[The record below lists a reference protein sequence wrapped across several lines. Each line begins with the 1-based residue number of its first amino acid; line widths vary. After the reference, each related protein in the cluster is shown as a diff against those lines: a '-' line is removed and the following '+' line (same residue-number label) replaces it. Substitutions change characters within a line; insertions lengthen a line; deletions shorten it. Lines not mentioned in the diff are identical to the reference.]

1 MYCRQVNRKA
11 FTLVELLVVI
21 AIIGIL
27 VGLLLP
33 AVQAAREA
41 ARRMQCS
48 NNLKQL
54 GLSVHNYESTYK
66 KLPAGRMALG
76 SNRRGTPAT
85 FIPEPYTKN
94 GHGLVTL
101 LPFIEQTNLYNQFN
115 HAGAYGNYRDT
126 STSGAPPLPVGL
138 DAVASGN
145 ALVSS
150 REVPTFYCPS
160 DGGGRFNVSNANYSA
175 DVGLRG
181 IQSARTCY
189 DFLMPDDT
197 LGQANFHRY
206 TSIANRYVFGENSYS
221 TMGSLSDGTSNTFAI
236 AEITLELFNGW
247 TTGWSYAGWVSVGAD
262 PVGTWNTTFPRTGI
276 NVWNY
281 NNNTSPLN
289 NVRGRRASWYNVA
302 SLHSGGAQFAMGD
315 GSVHFITQ
323 STDAITLE
331 NLSKVADGQVVT
343 LGN

>member
-1 MYCRQVNRKA
+1 MCHLRTSRSA

-54 GLSVHNYESTYK
+54 GLAVLNYESTFK
-66 KLPAGRMALG
+66 KLPAGRMSLG
-76 SNRRGTPAT
+76 ANRRGTPAT
-85 FIPEPYTKN
+85 FIPDPLVKY

-101 LPFIEQTNLYNQFN
+101 LPFIEQSNLYAQFN
-115 HAGAYGNYRDT
+115 HNAAYGNFRDT
-126 STSGAPPLPVGL
+126 TAAAAPFPIGL

-145 ALVSS
+145 YLLAAK
-150 REVPTFYCPS
+150 EIPAFMCPS
-160 DGGGRFNVSNANYSA
+160 DGGGRENVSNSFYSA
-175 DVGLRG
+175 DIGTKG
-181 IQSARTCY
+181 ASSSRTCY

-197 LGQANFHRY
+197 LGQTNYHRY
-206 TSIANRYVFGENSYS
+206 TSIANRYTFGENSYS
-221 TMGSLSDGTSNTFAI
+221 TLASLSDGTSNTFCM
-236 AEITLELFNGW
+236 AEITLELFNGR
-247 TTGWSYAGWVSVGAD
+247 TSGWAYAGWVSVGAD

-281 NNNTSPLN
+281 NDNTSALN
-289 NVRGRRASWYNVA
+289 KVRGRRASWYNVA
-302 SLHSGGAQFAMGD
+302 SLHSGGAQFVLGD
-315 GSVHFITQ
+315 GSVHFVSQ
-323 STDAITLE
+323 SSDEITLT
-331 NLSKVADGQVVT
+331 NLSKVADGNVVS

>member
-1 MYCRQVNRKA
+1 MKRKG
-11 FTLVELLVVI
+11 FTLIELLVVI
-21 AIIGIL
+21 AIIGVL

-54 GLSVHNYESTYK
+54 GLAVHNYESAYK
-66 KLPAGRMALG
+66 KFPAGRMALA
-76 SNRRGTPAT
+76 SNRRGSPAS
-85 FIPEPYTKN
+85 FIPEPIARN
-94 GHGLVTL
+94 GHGLATL
-101 LPFIEQTNLYNQFN
+101 LSFIEQENLYNRFN
-115 HAGAYGNYRDT
+115 HNGAYGNYKDA
-126 STSGAPPLPVGL
+126 SASAAIFPVGL

-145 ALVSS
+145 AAVSS
-150 REVPTFYCPS
+150 IEVATFFCPS
-160 DGGGRFNVSNANYSA
+160 DGGVRFNASNANYSA
-175 DVGLRG
+175 DIGRSG

-197 LGQANFHRY
+197 LGQANYHKY
-206 TSIANRYVFGENSYS
+206 TSIANRYAFGENSYS
-221 TMGSLSDGTSNTFAI
+221 SIGALSDGTSNTFVL

-262 PVGTWNTTFPRTGI
+262 PVGSWNTTFPATGI

-281 NNNTSPLN
+281 NNSTSALN

-302 SLHSGGAQFAMGD
+302 SLHSGGAQLAFGD
-315 GSVHFITQ
+315 GSVHFISQT
-323 STDAITLE
+323 TDRITLE
-331 NLSKVADGQVVT
+331 NLSKVADGQVVS